1 MTKRGSSRW
10 LFLVAGLLG
19 MNTVGY
25 AGSAS
30 SVFNF
35 FATFVGGTCNIS
47 APTSV
52 PFNGGN
58 ALLAAD
64 IVQSVAATN
73 ETFNLTLSGCAGW
86 GLTPSIKVSGQ
97 TTSAF
102 GPPLYLNPPGAMGA
116 NGYGLL
122 LSTSGNSTFAPNDN
136 LAKNPTILVKNWAAH
151 TDLASVG
158 TSLPMTAQLSCGRCS
173 STERR
178 GGAFSA
184 TVTFDFVYE

>member
-1 MTKRGSSRW
+1 MTMRGSSRW

-35 FATFVGGTCNIS
+35 SVMFVGGTCDIS
-47 APTSV
+47 APASV

-64 IVQSVAATN
+64 IVQGVAATT
-73 ETFNLTLSGCAGW
+73 ETFQLTLSQCAGW

-97 TTSAF
+97 TTSEF
-102 GPPLYLNPPGAMGA
+102 GPPLYLNPPGAMDA

-122 LSTSGNSTFAPNDN
+122 LSTAGNSTFAPNAN
-136 LAKNPTILVKNWAAH
+136 LAETPTILANNWATT
-151 TDLASVG
+151 TDLASVA
-158 TSLPMTAQLSCGRCS
+158 TSLPMTAQLSCGTCNSPGRH
-173 STERR
+173 